1 MDTNIDWVLMI
12 LTFTLGCGAGA
23 LLYHLLKANTGQSAD
38 LKQRM
43 NQKEIELARLTENVS
58 EHFARTDELVSTLEK
73 NYQSLLNHLQKGAD
87 SFCDD
92 ATLYK
97 QIGSK
102 NARNKVAFT
111 EEAEEERYASK
122 PPMDYAPQSS
132 GTLSEKFGLDQ
143 EKAPQPPKGL

>member
-23 LLYHLLKANTGQSAD
+23 LLYHLIKANTGQSAD

-43 NQKEIELARLTENVS
+43 NQKEMELARLTESVG
-58 EHFARTDELVSTLEK
+58 EHFARTDELASVLEK
-73 NYQSLLNHLQKGAD
+73 NYQSLLSHLQKGAD

-97 QIGSK
+97 QIGHK
-102 NARNKVAFT
+102 KGRNKATFT
-111 EEAEEERYASK
+111 ESAEEENYASE
-122 PPMDYAPQSS
+122 PPRDYAPKSS
-132 GTLSEKFGLDQ
+132 GTLSEKFGLDP
-143 EKAPQPPKGL
+143 EVTPQPPKGL